1 MMSDSTGLEMV
12 RMSRGNALSVAAAF
26 IVCILVPASALLG
39 VASWEALAASADDT
53 VIDSLAFFDEEITV
67 VLSALVQMSDD
78 LSLVADSSVRGTVTQ
93 TLRNT
98 RLLDAMEL
106 IVRANG
112 FDFRR
117 KGNAIVVA
125 TPERLASVFDTV
137 EVAVIPLKHRS
148 PVEIIA
154 TLDLIVPKE
163 SIRAD
168 ARTSSVIVSGTAA
181 QVNEAKRLVAH
192 LDTPVRQVWIQSRI
206 EEVATSALSNLGIKW
221 DSLSLKPQNN
231 PIGQVIGASIDV
243 IPKLGFLQDE
253 GYARTVASTQL
264 TVADGSTARILLGD
278 RIPVKRATVG
288 PDGTRTESWE
298 YFEAGVR
305 LEVTPEMGM
314 EDEVSLK
321 VKPEISSVEGTAE
334 SGGDSLPWLKTR
346 EAETVIRVRD
356 GETAVIGGLLQ
367 TQELEELTKV
377 PLLGDIP
384 IMGELFKRT
393 DKDIRQTELLI
404 FLTVEVIDDEYRKR
418 TADGVDIVELLT
430 AEEPSST
437 SVAGGQ

>member
-1 MMSDSTGLEMV
+1 M
-12 RMSRGNALSVAAAF
+12 
-26 IVCILVPASALLG
+26 CILVPASALLELHLG
-39 VASWEALAASADDT
+39 GAGLCADDT

-243 IPKLGFLQDE
+243 IPSSDSSKMRICADSRADSADRSGRLDCQD
-253 GYARTVASTQL
+253 
-264 TVADGSTARILLGD
+264 TAGRQDTGQAGD
-278 RIPVKRATVG
+278 CRPGRH
-288 PDGTRTESWE
+288 PHRELE
-298 YFEAGVR
+298 YF
-305 LEVTPEMGM
+305 
-314 EDEVSLK
+314 
-321 VKPEISSVEGTAE
+321 
-334 SGGDSLPWLKTR
+334 
-346 EAETVIRVRD
+346 
-356 GETAVIGGLLQ
+356 
-367 TQELEELTKV
+367 
-377 PLLGDIP
+377 
-384 IMGELFKRT
+384 
-393 DKDIRQTELLI
+393 
-404 FLTVEVIDDEYRKR
+404 
-418 TADGVDIVELLT
+418 
-430 AEEPSST
+430 
-437 SVAGGQ
+437 